1 MEARREFQDCCGN
14 PLTCESQE
22 ALELYNDILESFI
35 SQKKSFIGSLN
46 HVIELDNTFVL
57 AHCLMVHT
65 YIHIYMDHCIYTYIW
80 HTVQMLK
87 GIWKTLYWEI
97 QGPYLMSGMGG
108 ADSAFIDLVT
118 MAIYFLSKFIIIGM
132 YAMWHIQ

>member
-1 MEARREFQDCCGN
+1 MEASKELLQDCCGN

-35 SQKKSFIGSLN
+35 SQKKSFIGTLN

-65 YIHIYMDHCIYTYIW
+65 HTYIYTWTTAPLHIYDI
-80 HTVQMLK
+80 
-87 GIWKTLYWEI
+87 LY
-97 QGPYLMSGMGG
+97 
-108 ADSAFIDLVT
+108 
-118 MAIYFLSKFIIIGM
+118 KCC
-132 YAMWHIQ
+132 